1 MKNITRKQKMLC
13 PRMTDIMIDHH
24 KLGSFSFP
32 GATVNEKILRTS
44 KKCYVHARQTS

>member
-1 MKNITRKQKMLC
+1 VHDRNY
-13 PRMTDIMIDHH
+13 HH

-32 GATVNEKILRTS
+32 GATVNEKILLAC